1 MEKKS
6 RFTLNVCQT
15 QNYLKTTRPASF
27 KDIASSIKSW
37 QEPHSQIPHIFFK
50 KQQVAPENIIE
61 LRFS

>member
-15 QNYLKTTRPASF
+15 QNYLKTTRTASF

-37 QEPHSQIPHIFFK
+37 QEPHSQIPHIGY
-50 KQQVAPENIIE
+50 
-61 LRFS
+61 FSKNNKWHPKI